1 MINTIL
7 KKDTIASLL
16 NENEK
21 GYVFAQ
27 LKLPYESDLNISELL
42 RLAFFIINSVFSNEQ
57 KAPLYEKNTAYK
69 LLESINTA
77 YKLLKSI
84 NINSERDGQQFF
96 DIFGIEGIDS
106 TTLYYFY
113 LANTAFKAE
122 KQISIRIDLKDF
134 NTTAEKTA
142 NWKYRILNKSIEA
155 YLLLVRKNNGF
166 ADIEEALSIIEELK
180 KEQRQ
185 YEERYLKQFPTDTE
199 VNEAYILLS
208 IYHLSKALVETANYL
223 KQGYDYKERLDAVI
237 RQHLDLAKKIAQG
250 EPRLVSIFHLFEFG
264 LNTMYKNAIWTQTK
278 FNDKIKLLCKRKA
291 ESGILELLPSQRD
304 ALSDNLLDVA
314 SNVTVLQMPTSAG
327 KTLLAEFNIIVT
339 KALRADA
346 KIVYIVPSRA
356 LVNQVY
362 FDLKSDL
369 SPLDFAIE
377 KTSSAIEIDPTEDS
391 FLNGDEKID
400 ILVSTPEKLDL
411 LIRRKHPSVEDVSM
425 FILDEAHTIQN
436 GARGAKLE
444 LLLAILRRERPNAKY
459 MLLSPFI
466 EGAGKTITEWLGGGN
481 SVKIDWKPSEKL
493 IMGIGTKITPKR
505 TKNEIH
511 IEVLPSPYAS
521 TNPIGKT
528 IFTSPYTIEST
539 GDKDKILEFSIKHF
553 SEEEKAM
560 LVLCYGKGTANNR
573 AEFIYDKIN
582 NYAINDDVKLVKKFI
597 EDEVGR
603 QTTLSKVIEKGIVT
617 HHSGMSDETK
627 LLVEY
632 LIREKQINFVC
643 ATTTIAEGVNFPV
656 SSVFFDDYRRGQH
669 DKLDAND
676 FWNIAGRA
684 GRTLVDN
691 YGKIILP
698 FNSDAN
704 IQNAKKLIS
713 SGANV
718 LTSVLAELFE
728 NADIIERKLSEQNG
742 LSELFSHYSDSLS
755 PLIQYFVHLLTVG
768 ENNYYVSEIE
778 DLFKDSLE
786 YYLLDTAERRERFIS
801 ICKSIYLHIQSKF
814 NNRGALAFADKTGFS
829 VPSVLKVMGEASQ
842 NPSMQDLEGCSK
854 EALFNPSNPENL
866 TEKINVIAALRE
878 TNLGVEESLSSFNP
892 ALYARIIIDWVKGN
906 KLANIANLH
915 PLFKIEATS
924 TPQEMERRITDF
936 VKKMN
941 DIRFKASWGL
951 SALEGIVRGN
961 EDIRDSYIPSLVYFG
976 VDNEKSLAWRM
987 IGVPRALS
995 FSLQNI
1001 LDNNLNQYSFKNL
1014 RKIMKGLTNADWDG
1028 LKPANSTLGGMEWKR
1043 ISEIL
1048 VK

>member
-1 MINTIL
+1 MSNMINTIL
-7 KKDTIASLL
+7 QKDTIASLL

-27 LKLPYESDLNISELL
+27 LKLPYESDLNSSELL
-42 RLAFFIINSVFSNEQ
+42 RLAFFIINSVFTNEQ
-57 KAPLYEKNTAYK
+57 DAPLYAKT
-69 LLESINTA
+69 TA

-84 NINSERDGQQFF
+84 DINSDEDIQNFF
-96 DIFGIEGIDS
+96 NVFGIEGIDS
-106 TTLYYFY
+106 SVLYYFY
-113 LANTAFKAE
+113 LANIAFKAE

-134 NTTAEKTA
+134 NAKAEETG
-142 NWKYRILNKSIEA
+142 NWKYRILNKTLEA
-155 YLLLVRKNNGF
+155 YILLIRKHNGF
-166 ADIEEALSIIEELK
+166 SDVERALSIIEKLK
-180 KEQRQ
+180 KEQQQ
-185 YEERYLKQFPTDTE
+185 YEETYLKQFSTGRE
-199 VNEAYILLS
+199 VNKAYTLLS

-237 RQHLDLAKKIAQG
+237 RQHLDLAKKLVQG
-250 EPRLVSIFHLFEFG
+250 EPRLVSIFYLFEFG

-291 ESGILELLPSQRD
+291 ESGILELLPSQRE

-369 SPLDFAIE
+369 EPLDFVIE
-377 KTSSAIEIDPTEDS
+377 KTSSAIEVDPTEDS

-400 ILVSTPEKLDL
+400 VLVSTPEKLDL

-436 GARGAKLE
+436 GERGAKLE

-466 EGAGKTITEWLGGGN
+466 KGADETITEWLGGGN
-481 SVKIDWKPSEKL
+481 SIAIDWKPSEKL
-493 IMGIGTKITPKR
+493 ILGIDTKITPKR

-511 IEVLPSPYAS
+511 IEVLPSPYES
-521 TNPIGKT
+521 IQPIGKT
-528 IFTSPYTIEST
+528 IVPNPYAIEST

-582 NYAINDDVKLVKKFI
+582 NYTINDDVKLVKKFI

-627 LLVEY
+627 LLVEH

-698 FNSDAN
+698 FNSDVN
-704 IQNAKKLIS
+704 IQNARNLIS
-713 SGANV
+713 NGANV

-728 NADIIERKLSEQNG
+728 NADIIERKLTEDNG
-742 LSELFSHYSDSLS
+742 FNELFRSYSNSLS

-768 ENNYYVSEIE
+768 ENQYYVSEIE

-786 YYLLDTAERRERFIS
+786 YYLLDTTEKREKFIS
-801 ICKSIYLHIQSKF
+801 ICKSIYVHIQSKF
-814 NNRGALAFADKTGFS
+814 QDKGVLAFADKTGFS
-829 VPSVLKVMGEASQ
+829 VPSVLRVMGAASQ
-842 NPSMQDLEGCSK
+842 NPDIKDLSSWSK
-854 EALFNPSNPENL
+854 EELFNAGNPANL
-866 TEKINVIAALRE
+866 AEKINVIAALRE
-878 TNLGVEESLSSFNP
+878 TKLGVEDSTVPFNP
-892 ALYARIIIDWVKGN
+892 ELYARIIIDWVKGD
-906 KLANIANLH
+906 KLASIANQH
-915 PLFKIEATS
+915 PTFNIQNTDA
-924 TPQEMERRITDF
+924 QETEKRITDF

-961 EDIRDSYIPSLVYFG
+961 EDIRDSHIPSLVYFG
-976 VDNEKSLAWRM
+976 VDNEKSLAFRM
-987 IGVPRALS
+987 VGAPRALAL
-995 FSLQNI
+995 SLQNI
-1001 LDNNLNQYSFKNL
+1001 LDKNLNEYSYKDL
-1014 RKIMKGLTNADWDG
+1014 RNRIKSLTNSDWDG
-1028 LKPANSTLGGMEWKR
+1028 LKPSNSSLSGIEWKR